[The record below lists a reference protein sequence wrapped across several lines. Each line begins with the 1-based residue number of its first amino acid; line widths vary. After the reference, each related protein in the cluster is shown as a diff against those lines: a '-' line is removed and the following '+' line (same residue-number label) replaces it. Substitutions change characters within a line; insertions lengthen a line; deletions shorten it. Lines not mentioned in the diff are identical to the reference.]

1 MQGNPLTVVER
12 QRTEHQRG
20 LLAQRQH
27 TRFFCAYGPARAAV
41 GVQNAAGVIARLVD
55 AAVESQA
62 GRVDREWRL
71 MKLVALL
78 VDEHQAGRGD
88 FVENQLIR
96 VDQERVR
103 RARDARA

>member
-1 MQGNPLTVVER
+1 MDCWLSDSTP
-12 QRTEHQRG
+12 
-20 LLAQRQH
+20 A
-27 TRFFCAYGPARAAV
+27 FCAYGHARAAF
-41 GVQNAAGVIARLVD
+41 GVQDAAGVVARLVI
-55 AAVESQA
+55 AAVESEA

-71 MKLVALL
+71 TQFVALL

>member
-1 MQGNPLTVVER
+1 MDCWLSGSTP
-12 QRTEHQRG
+12 
-20 LLAQRQH
+20 A
-27 TRFFCAYGPARAAV
+27 FCAYGHARAAV

-55 AAVESQA
+55 ADVESQA

>member
-1 MQGNPLTVVER
+1 MDCWLSGSTP
-12 QRTEHQRG
+12 
-20 LLAQRQH
+20 A
-27 TRFFCAYGPARAAV
+27 FCAYGHARAAV

-71 MKLVALL
+71 MQLVALL

-88 FVENQLIR
+88 FVENQPIR